1 MMKMIVAILH
11 NTDGESSLQAIT
23 EAGFRVTRVAATGGF
38 LRRGNA
44 TLLIGAD
51 EKQVPD
57 AMQILREHSAP
68 AIDPGQ
74 KRATVFVLKV
84 DQFEQ
89 I

>member
-11 NTDGESSLQAIT
+11 NTDGESMLQALT
-23 EAGFRVTRVAATGGF
+23 EAGFRVTRVATTGGF

-44 TLLIGAD
+44 TLLIGVD
-51 EKQVPD
+51 ENQVPD

-74 KRATVFVLKV
+74 KRAAVFVLKV

>member
-11 NTDGESSLQAIT
+11 NTDGASTLQALT

-44 TLLIGAD
+44 TLLIGTD

>member
-11 NTDGESSLQAIT
+11 NTDGEVSLQALT
-23 EAGFRVTRVAATGGF
+23 QAGFRVTRVASTSGF

-44 TLLIGAD
+44 TLLIGT
-51 EKQVPD
+51 EEEHVPD
-57 AMQILREHSAP
+57 ATRILREHSAP

>member
-1 MMKMIVAILH
+1 MKLIVAILH
-11 NTDGESSLQAIT
+11 NTDGESTLEALTQ
-23 EAGFRVTRVAATGGF
+23 AGFRVTRVAATGGF
-38 LRRGNA
+38 LRRGNV
-44 TLLIGAD
+44 TLLIGTD
-51 EKQVPD
+51 EKQLPD